1 MRRLIIPLLIVFA
14 TAAYAQKQPET
25 ATTTAATTTAATT
38 TVTVTDTDSRD
49 TREQFKALLQ
59 RNPPE
64 LGMILKLDP
73 SLFNNKEYIAT
84 YPALAAFIA
93 QHPEVAHNPDFYLS
107 SVWLPNERQP
117 STPAHRMWQET
128 MEGLF
133 ILAIFSLI
141 TFVATWLIRTMVEQ
155 RRWSRLSR
163 VQTDVHSKLLERF
176 SSSEDL
182 LKYIETPS
190 GRRFLESA
198 PIPVE
203 SGPRQVNAPIGR
215 ILFSIQTGVVVAA
228 AGIGLMSISGGVDKD
243 AAQPL
248 YAIGVVALSVGI
260 GFVASAVVSF
270 ILSRRLKLFEVP
282 ETPSV

>member
-14 TAAYAQKQPET
+14 TAAYAQKQPAP
-25 ATTTAATTTAATT
+25 ATTTAPTAT

-64 LGMILKLDP
+64 LGMMLKLDP
-73 SLFNNKEYIAT
+73 SLFNNQQYLAT
-84 YPALAAFIA
+84 YPALAAFVA

-107 SVWLPNERQP
+107 SVWVPGDREP
-117 STPAHRMWQET
+117 TTASHRMWQET
-128 MEGLF
+128 MEGVF
-133 ILAIFSLI
+133 IFGIFATII
-141 TFVATWLIRTMVEQ
+141 TVITWLIRTLIEQ

-163 VQTDVHSKLLERF
+163 VQTEVHSKLLERF
-176 SSSEDL
+176 TSSEDL
-182 LKYIETPS
+182 LRYIDTPS

-203 SGPRQVNAPIGR
+203 SGARQVSAPIGR
-215 ILFSIQTGVVVAA
+215 ILFSIQTGLVVAA
-228 AGIGLMSISGGVDKD
+228 AGIGLMFVSSGVDKD

-248 YAIGVVALSVGI
+248 HALGVVALSVGI

-270 ILSRRLKLFEVP
+270 IVSRRLKLFEVP

>member
-1 MRRLIIPLLIVFA
+1 MRRLIIPLLIA
-14 TAAYAQKQPET
+14 LASAAYAQKEPAAST
-25 ATTTAATTTAATT
+25 TTTAAQTT

-73 SLFNNKEYIAT
+73 SLFNNQQYLAT

-93 QHPEVAHNPDFYLS
+93 QHPEVPHNPDFYLS
-107 SVWLPNERQP
+107 SVWLPNDREP
-117 STPAHRMWQET
+117 STPAHRMWEET
-128 MEGLF
+128 MQGLF

-141 TFVATWLIRTMVEQ
+141 TFVVTWLIRTMVEQ

-176 SSSEDL
+176 TSSEDL

-203 SGPRQVNAPIGR
+203 SGPRQVSAPIGR

-228 AGIGLMSISGGVDKD
+228 AGIGLMFVSSGVDKD

-248 YAIGVVALSVGI
+248 YALGVVALCVGI
-260 GFVASAVVSF
+260 GFVVSAVVSF